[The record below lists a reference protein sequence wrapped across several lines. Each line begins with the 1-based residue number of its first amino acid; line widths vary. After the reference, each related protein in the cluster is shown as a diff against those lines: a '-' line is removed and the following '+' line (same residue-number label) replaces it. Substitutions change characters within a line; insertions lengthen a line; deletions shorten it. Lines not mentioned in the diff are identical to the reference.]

1 MQEVG
6 SSSLPSPTGIKN
18 NLIMRQKTYS
28 ILFPADENLHM
39 ALYIH
44 FTI

>member
-1 MQEVG
+1 
-6 SSSLPSPTGIKN
+6 
-18 NLIMRQKTYS
+18 MRQKTYS